1 MVDASKHNNDSTV
14 SVNIPVIPE
23 QENTTE
29 EKEITKYLRKVIQ
42 TNLMK
47 GIVNPEEEYQKEL
60 EKKRQLRVKARQK
73 YNQGKY
79 DRQSTKILMKFDKV
93 ITAII

>member
-1 MVDASKHNNDSTV
+1 MSRGSKRNSANVVDASKHNNDSTV
-14 SVNIPVIPE
+14 SVNIPVAPE
-23 QENTTE
+23 QENTAE

-73 YNQGKY
+73 YNQGKCV
-79 DRQSTKILMKFDKV
+79 S
-93 ITAII
+93 